1 MAIISIPTSIGGL
14 TIPGSVT
21 SGPLGALFGNK
32 FGRNDLSYPR
42 DLGSA
47 TRGHY
52 IQFNVLEVKPA
63 TYDVSTVLTDIGKKA
78 AAGLGIASNQT
89 GSFLEDPV
97 AYIKNTAAGVV
108 NFASN
113 PESIT
118 KALTFTQSNTIPA
131 GSISLYIPDTVN
143 FTYNAQYENTSL
155 ATAAQQIPVVSAVLK
170 PVVQTFRQNDAVKL
184 LLRSQGVAFNPNLQL
199 LFDGINFRDYQMAF
213 TFTPYSKQEAQT
225 VAKIIEMFKKHSA
238 PRLGTAGGMFF
249 IPPSIFEP
257 KFYFNGRE
265 NRKINRI
272 AKSVITSVDVNYAPN
287 GFSTYDDGAPVQTQ
301 LTINFKEIEL
311 ITRDKIEQGY

>member
-1 MAIISIPTSIGGL
+1 MAIISIPTSIGGV
-14 TIPGSVT
+14 TIPGSLVK
-21 SGPLGALFGNK
+21 GPLGSLYGNK
-32 FGRNDLSYPR
+32 FGRNDLAYPR

-52 IQFNVLEVKPA
+52 IKFNILEIVPAKFEEVKTSLQSAVGNTLDYLLSPSKLVEA
-63 TYDVSTVLTDIGKKA
+63 AKSTVEGSKEFFENPDSIKK
-78 AAGLGIASNQT
+78 S
-89 GSFLEDPV
+89 
-97 AYIKNTAAGVV
+97 
-108 NFASN
+108 
-113 PESIT
+113 
-118 KALTFTQSNTIPA
+118 LTFTQPDTKPV

-155 ATAAQQIPVVSAVLK
+155 ATASQQTPLVRAVLK
-170 PVVQTFRQNDAVKL
+170 PVVNTLRQNDALKL
-184 LLRSQGVAFNPNLQL
+184 LLRSQGMAFNPNLQL

-213 TFTPYSKQEAQT
+213 TFTPYSKQEADT

-249 IPPSIFEP
+249 VPPSIFEP
-257 KFYFNGRE
+257 KFYFEGRE

-287 GFSTYDDGAPVQTQ
+287 GFSTYADGAPVQTQ
-301 LTINFKEIEL
+301 LTIQFKEIEL
-311 ITRDKIEQGY
+311 ITRELIENGY

>member
-1 MAIISIPTSIGGL
+1 MAIISIPTSIGGV
-14 TIPGSVT
+14 TIPGSLVK
-21 SGPLGALFGNK
+21 GPLGSLYGNK
-32 FGRNDLSYPR
+32 FGRNDLAYPR

-52 IQFNVLEVKPA
+52 IKFNILEVKPA
-63 TYDVSTVLTDIGKKA
+63 EFKQTVDKLTDFAKKG
-78 AAGLGIASNQT
+78 AGA
-89 GSFLEDPV
+89 
-97 AYIKNTAAGVV
+97 VV
-108 NFASN
+108 NALSNPIDEANRLVQGTQDFFQN
-113 PESIT
+113 PESI
-118 KALTFTQSNTIPA
+118 KKSLEFTQSNTIPV

-155 ATAAQQIPVVSAVLK
+155 ATASQQTPLIRAVLK
-170 PVVQTFRQNDAVKL
+170 PVVNTLRQNDALKL
-184 LLRSQGVAFNPNLQL
+184 LLRSQGIAFNPNLQL

-213 TFTPYSKQEAQT
+213 TFTPYSKQEADT

-238 PRLGTAGGMFF
+238 PRLNSGGGGMFF

-257 KFYFNGRE
+257 KFYFEGRE

-287 GFSTYDDGAPVQTQ
+287 GFSTYADGAPVQTQ
-301 LTINFKEIEL
+301 LTIQFKEIEL
-311 ITRDKIEQGY
+311 ITRELIENGY

>member
-14 TIPGSVT
+14 TIPGSLT

-63 TYDVSTVLTDIGKKA
+63 TYDELKDKVAKGFSSGLDTVANTVKDAFSDPKG
-78 AAGLGIASNQT
+78 
-89 GSFLEDPV
+89 FLKETSEGVTNFLNDP
-97 AYIKNTAAGVV
+97 
-108 NFASN
+108 S
-113 PESIT
+113 SIT
-118 KALTFTQSNTIPA
+118 KALTFTQSKTTPV

-155 ATAAQQIPVVSAVLK
+155 ATAAQQTPLVSAVLK
-170 PVVQTFRQNDAVKL
+170 PVVQNFRTNDALKL
-184 LLRSQGVAFNPNLQL
+184 LLRSQGYAFNPNLQL

>member
-14 TIPGSVT
+14 TIPGSLT
-21 SGPLGALFGNK
+21 SGPLGALFGSK
-32 FGRNDLSYPR
+32 FGRNDIAYPR

-52 IQFNVLEVKPA
+52 IQFNILEVKPA
-63 TYDVSTVLTDIGKKA
+63 TYDELKGK
-78 AAGLGIASNQT
+78 IASGFSSGFDAVTNT
-89 GSFLEDPV
+89 VKDAFSDPKGFITSTASGVTDFLNDP
-97 AYIKNTAAGVV
+97 
-108 NFASN
+108 S
-113 PESIT
+113 SIT
-118 KALTFTQSNTIPA
+118 KALTFTQSKTTPV

-155 ATAAQQIPVVSAVLK
+155 ATAAQKTPLVSAVLK
-170 PVVQTFRQNDAVKL
+170 PVLQNFQQNDALKL
-184 LLRSQGVAFNPNLQL
+184 LLRSQGYAFNPNLQL

-238 PRLGTAGGMFF
+238 PRLGTGGGMFF

-265 NRKINRI
+265 NRKINRV

>member
-1 MAIISIPTSIGGL
+1 MAIISIPTSIGGV
-14 TIPGSVT
+14 TIPGSLVK
-21 SGPLGALFGNK
+21 GPLGSLYGNK
-32 FGRNDLSYPR
+32 FGRNDLAYPR

-52 IQFNVLEVKPA
+52 IKFNILEVKPA
-63 TYDVSTVLTDIGKKA
+63 EFKQTVDKLTDFAKKG
-78 AAGLGIASNQT
+78 AGA
-89 GSFLEDPV
+89 
-97 AYIKNTAAGVV
+97 VV
-108 NFASN
+108 NALSNPIDEANRLFQGTQEFFEN
-113 PESIT
+113 PESI
-118 KALTFTQSNTIPA
+118 KKSLEFTQSNTIPV

-155 ATAAQQIPVVSAVLK
+155 ATASQQTPLVRAVLK
-170 PVVQTFRQNDAVKL
+170 PVVNAFRQNDALKL
-184 LLRSQGVAFNPNLQL
+184 LLRSQGIAFNPNLQL

-213 TFTPYSKQEAQT
+213 TFTPYSKQEADT

-238 PRLGTAGGMFF
+238 PRLNNGGGGMFF

-257 KFYFNGRE
+257 KFYFEGRE

-287 GFSTYDDGAPVQTQ
+287 GFSTYGDGAPVQTQ
-301 LTINFKEIEL
+301 LTIQFKEIEL
-311 ITRDKIEQGY
+311 ITRELIENGY

>member
-1 MAIISIPTSIGGL
+1 MAIISLPTSIGGL
-14 TIPGSVT
+14 TIPGSLT
-21 SGPLGALFGNK
+21 NGPLGALFGNK
-32 FGRNDLSYPR
+32 FGRNDISYPR

-52 IQFNVLEVKPA
+52 IQFKISEVKPA
-63 TYDVSTVLTDIGKKA
+63 TYDELKGKISSGFSSGLDAIGDALKDPMAAITSTA
-78 AAGLGIASNQT
+78 EGITN
-89 GSFLEDPV
+89 F
-97 AYIKNTAAGVV
+97 V
-108 NFASN
+108 ND

-118 KALTFTQSNTIPA
+118 KALTFTQSKTIPA

-155 ATAAQQIPVVSAVLK
+155 ATASQQTPLVRAVLK
-170 PVVQTFRQNDAVKL
+170 PVVQSFRQNDALKL
-184 LLRSQGVAFNPNLQL
+184 LLRSQGYAFNPNLQL

-225 VAKIIEMFKKHSA
+225 VAKIIETFKKHSA

-257 KFYFNGRE
+257 VFYFNGRE
-265 NRKINRI
+265 NKKINRI

-287 GFSTYDDGAPVQTQ
+287 GFSTYDDGAPIQTQ

>member
-14 TIPGSVT
+14 TIPGSLT

-32 FGRNDLSYPR
+32 FGRNDIAYPR

-52 IQFNVLEVKPA
+52 IQFNISEIKPA
-63 TYDVSTVLTDIGKKA
+63 TYDTLKGK
-78 AAGLGIASNQT
+78 IASGFSNGFDT
-89 GSFLEDPV
+89 VVNTLKDPVKAFNATKEGVTNFLEDPQ
-97 AYIKNTAAGVV
+97 
-108 NFASN
+108 
-113 PESIT
+113 SIT
-118 KALTFTQSNTIPA
+118 KSLTFTQSETTPV

-155 ATAAQQIPVVSAVLK
+155 ATAAQQTPLVSAVLK
-170 PVVQTFRQNDAVKL
+170 PVVQNLRQNDALKL
-184 LLRSQGVAFNPNLQL
+184 LLRSQGYAFNPNLQL

-272 AKSVITSVDVNYAPN
+272 AKSVIMSVDVNYAPN

>member
-14 TIPGSVT
+14 TIPGSLT

-32 FGRNDLSYPR
+32 FGRNDIAYPR

-52 IQFNVLEVKPA
+52 IQFNILEVKPA
-63 TYDVSTVLTDIGKKA
+63 TYDELKGK
-78 AAGLGIASNQT
+78 IASGFSSGFDAVTNT
-89 GSFLEDPV
+89 VKDAFSDPKGF
-97 AYIKNTAAGVV
+97 ITSTAAGVTDFL
-108 NFASN
+108 NDPS
-113 PESIT
+113 SIT
-118 KALTFTQSNTIPA
+118 KALTFTQSKTTPV

-155 ATAAQQIPVVSAVLK
+155 ATAAQQTPLVSAVLK
-170 PVVQTFRQNDAVKL
+170 PVVQNFRQNDALKL
-184 LLRSQGVAFNPNLQL
+184 LLRSQGYAFNPNLQL

-213 TFTPYSKQEAQT
+213 TFTPYSKQEAKT